1 MNDLEANRELISV
14 EINGEHREIPAGL
27 SITGLLEF
35 LAVDAGRVA
44 IELNRNIVR
53 KPDWELTW
61 IEAGAQIEVVM
72 FVGGG

>member
-1 MNDLEANRELISV
+1 MSDLEANRELISV